1 MLAIFL
7 SMRITTSLQN
17 KLLVAATACC
27 FALSVA
33 SCTKGKRIDEPGNLV
48 PKTADQDASVPSA
61 KIGDAILH
69 TEAFGNPD
77 SPMLLVLHGGP
88 GSDYRYLL
96 NCKAFANDGYYVVF
110 YDQRGSGL
118 SQRFSRSS
126 YTIDQVIEE
135 VGDVIKHYRT
145 AAKQKVFILGHSWGG
160 MLASAYI
167 NKYPQAID
175 GAILGEPGGLT
186 YDQMRDY
193 LSRSRPSNVTKEITN
208 DAVYID
214 QILTGTKNGHEIL
227 DYKMMLMATAD
238 ASEESA
244 IGNEGTVPEWRTG
257 AVISYALFDL
267 GKKQGFNWTPNLSQ
281 FNHKILFL
289 YSSNN
294 KAYGEAHA
302 KAVAAPYRNVQLYR
316 VDGAGHDMLSFPTGW
331 KNAYGA
337 MLQYLNESK

>member
-7 SMRITTSLQN
+7 SMRITSSGQN
-17 KLLVAATACC
+17 KLLATAMACC
-27 FALSVA
+27 IVFA
-33 SCTKGKRIDEPGNLV
+33 SCTKGKRVDEPGNLV
-48 PKTADQDASVPSA
+48 PKTAEQDAAVPSA

-69 TEAFGNPD
+69 TEAFGNPAN
-77 SPMLLVLHGGP
+77 PMLLVLHGGP

-118 SQRFSRSS
+118 SQRFPRSS
-126 YTIDQVIEE
+126 YTIDQIIEE

-145 AAKQKVFILGHSWGG
+145 SSVQKVFILGHSWGG

-186 YDQMRDY
+186 YDQMVSY
-193 LSRSRPSNVTKEITN
+193 ISKSRPSNITKEVTN

-227 DYKMMLMATAD
+227 DYKMMLMAASD
-238 ASEESA
+238 GSEESA
-244 IGNEGTVPEWRTG
+244 IGDEGYPPAWRAG

-267 GKKQGFNWTPNLSQ
+267 GKKQGFDWTKNLSQ

-289 YSSNN
+289 YSANN

-302 KAVAAPYRNVQLYR
+302 KAVAAPYSNVQMFR
-316 VDGAGHDMLSFPTGW
+316 VEGAGHDMLTFATGW
-331 KNAYGA
+331 NNAYA
-337 MLQYLNESK
+337 TMLQYLNELK